1 MAINLTLLH
10 CLGDPLSLLLLHL
23 YMPPHTLMPSNTT
36 LLVILQIQ
44 NNKIAYNLQ
53 KLVNSGV
60 STIQIWFHFAYDQV
74 LNGWP
79 KLND

>member
-1 MAINLTLLH
+1 
-10 CLGDPLSLLLLHL
+10 
-23 YMPPHTLMPSNTT
+23 MPSTTT

-44 NNKIAYNLQ
+44 NNKIAYNFI

-60 STIQIWFHFAYDQV
+60 NSIQIWFHFAYDQV

-79 KLND
+79 KLKD